1 MQTTVRDLLRRKSGP
16 IRYVAETDSVLDA
29 VEQLVQHNISA
40 VVVLDGSELIGI
52 VTERDVAR
60 NVVLTGTPADAT
72 AVGEIMTRDVLF
84 VRPEH
89 TIEECM
95 ALMTERRIRHL
106 PVLEGKRLIGILSIR
121 DLVDALV
128 SQKQFVIEQ
137 LENYITG
144 RI

>member
-1 MQTTVRDLLRRKSGP
+1 MQTTVRDLLRQKTEPLKFVR
-16 IRYVAETDSVLDA
+16 EDNSVFDV
-29 VEQLVQHNISA
+29 VEQLLEHNISA
-40 VVVLDGSELIGI
+40 VLVLRGADLVGI

-60 NVVLTGTPADAT
+60 NVVLDGRT
-72 AVGEIMTRDVLF
+72 AKETAASEIMTRNVLF
-84 VRPEH
+84 VRAEQ

-106 PVLEGKRLIGILSIR
+106 PVMEGTRLIGILSIR
-121 DLVDALV
+121 DLVSALV

>member
-1 MQTTVRDLLRRKSGP
+1 MQTTVRDLLKLKSGP
-16 IRYVAETDSVLDA
+16 IRYVADTDSVLRA
-29 VEQLVQHNISA
+29 VELLVQYNISA
-40 VVVLDGSELIGI
+40 VIVLDGSQLIGI

-60 NVVLTGTPADAT
+60 SVVLTGTTANAT
-72 AVGEIMTRDVLF
+72 AVSEIMTRDVLV

-106 PVLEGKRLIGILSIR
+106 PVLEGTRLIGILSIR